1 MKKIKDESEILNRL
15 VKGIAA
21 QFGEKCEVVLHDY
34 EQPFES
40 TIVAIENGH
49 VTGRKVGDSSTN
61 LGLEVMKGSTGGEDK
76 YSYITQAKDGKVLK
90 STTIYLRGETGAAI
104 GSLCINF
111 DITDFK
117 MAESTIRTITNNN
130 ASQEI
135 KEVITNDIDE
145 MLDVLIWQSI
155 EYVGLPVA
163 HMTRED
169 KIKGLIFLEEKGA
182 LLIKKSSDK
191 ISKVYD
197 ISKYTLYNYLNEN
210 KNSKIRTL

>member
-1 MKKIKDESEILNRL
+1 M
-15 VKGIAA
+15 
-21 QFGEKCEVVLHDY
+21 
-34 EQPFES
+34 
-40 TIVAIENGH
+40 
-49 VTGRKVGDSSTN
+49 
-61 LGLEVMKGSTGGEDK
+61 
-76 YSYITQAKDGKVLK
+76 
-90 STTIYLRGETGAAI
+90 
-104 GSLCINF
+104 
-111 DITDFK
+111 
-117 MAESTIRTITNNN
+117 
-130 ASQEI
+130 
-135 KEVITNDIDE
+135 ITNDIDE